1 MIHSVALNTTNKTLL
16 TRKASSV
23 PHTILAPVP
32 CGRGNIYSSVYV
44 DGMSLLSCHVTH
56 SCNLP
61 LNTTQTSPPYSTFV
75 HTLASLSSS
84 PHTSSLLLPHTT
96 SLPPPHSH
104 TSFLSLCHLLH
115 TSSFPHHPHT
125 PSSPLPTTITLPHFP
140 RHSHT
145 PSSPIP
151 SHPST
156 HGIHNDCAESPP
168 LHHCGDGETDHVQ
181 TKDDAQ
187 SKKELPVLQGL
198 VRKEGTQTTQAK
210 ARGP

>member
-1 MIHSVALNTTNKTLL
+1 MSCH
-16 TRKASSV
+16 
-23 PHTILAPVP
+23 
-32 CGRGNIYSSVYV
+32 
-44 DGMSLLSCHVTH
+44 SLLQPPSQHHTDSSLLHFRTH
-56 SCNLP
+56 PRLP
-61 LNTTQTSPPYSTFV
+61 IILT
-75 HTLASLSSS
+75 
-84 PHTSSLLLPHTT
+84 PHTSSMLLPHTT
-96 SLPPPHSH
+96 SLPPLHSH
-104 TSFLSLCHLLH
+104 TSFLSLHHLLH